1 MFHVA
6 IHRKDATA
14 DSSWSAIPSNSL
26 VQRLHSYSIEGSLRW
41 IAVFRSGGE
50 EHRIALGSP
59 DGDDLRLAIP
69 GWFLD
74 SAGLA
79 GDGEEII
86 VRFERCETMTSARQ
100 LRFKAIEPLP
110 DWLDIRDILEE
121 PLSQLGVIK
130 QGQMLPIPVLDSV
143 LILLDSAEPAD
154 EFLFLDGDEIAIDIA
169 DSHEPVALPMAEPEP
184 VAVAEPEPV
193 PAAENTPLIPTPVT
207 QTPVTQGFVPFS
219 GKGRTLGTGQ
229 VVWGTNN

>member
-1 MFHVA
+1 M
-6 IHRKDATA
+6 
-14 DSSWSAIPSNSL
+14 
-26 VQRLHSYSIEGSLRW
+26 RW

-59 DGDDLRLAIP
+59 DGEDMQLVIP

-74 SAGLA
+74 SADLPGL
-79 GDGEEII
+79 GEEII
-86 VRFERCETMTSARQ
+86 VRFERCEMMTPARQ
-100 LRFKAIEPLP
+100 LRFKIIEPLP

-154 EFLFLDGDEIAIDIA
+154 EFLFLDGDEIAIDVVS
-169 DSHEPVALPMAEPEP
+169 DSPVAEPEPEPEP
-184 VAVAEPEPV
+184 VAEPV
-193 PAAENTPLIPTPVT
+193 PDNAPLIPQTVT
-207 QTPVTQGFVPFS
+207 QTVTQGFVPFS

-229 VVWGTNN
+229 VVWGIP

>member
-6 IHRKDATA
+6 IHRKDAST

-26 VQRLHSYSIEGSLRW
+26 VQRLHSHSNEGSMRW

-59 DGDDLRLAIP
+59 DGEDMQLVIP

-74 SAGLA
+74 SADLPGL
-79 GDGEEII
+79 GEEII
-86 VRFERCETMTSARQ
+86 VRFERCEMMTPARQ
-100 LRFKAIEPLP
+100 LRFKIIEPLP

-154 EFLFLDGDEIAIDIA
+154 EFLFLDGDEIAIDVVS
-169 DSHEPVALPMAEPEP
+169 DSPVAEPEPEPEP
-184 VAVAEPEPV
+184 VAEPV
-193 PAAENTPLIPTPVT
+193 PDNAPLIPQTVT
-207 QTPVTQGFVPFS
+207 QTVTQGFVPFS

-229 VVWGTNN
+229 VVWGIP

>member
-59 DGDDLRLAIP
+59 DGEDLRLAIP

-86 VRFERCETMTSARQ
+86 VRFERCETMTSARH
-100 LRFKAIEPLP
+100 LRFKAMEPLP

-154 EFLFLDGDEIAIDIA
+154 EFLFLDGDEIAID
-169 DSHEPVALPMAEPEP
+169 
-184 VAVAEPEPV
+184 VAEPEPLPEPEPEPV
-193 PAAENTPLIPTPVT
+193 AENTPLIPTPVTQTPVT

>member
-1 MFHVA
+1 M
-6 IHRKDATA
+6 
-14 DSSWSAIPSNSL
+14 
-26 VQRLHSYSIEGSLRW
+26 RW

-59 DGDDLRLAIP
+59 DGEDMQLLIP

-74 SAGLA
+74 SADLPGL
-79 GDGEEII
+79 GEEII
-86 VRFERCETMTSARQ
+86 VRFERCETMTPARQ
-100 LRFKAIEPLP
+100 LRFKTMEPLP

-143 LILLDSAEPAD
+143 LILLESAEPAD
-154 EFLFLDGDEIAIDIA
+154 EFLFLDGDEIAIDVVS
-169 DSHEPVALPMAEPEP
+169 DMPEPVTEPVAQPEP
-184 VAVAEPEPV
+184 VAEPVAEPVTV
-193 PAAENTPLIPTPVT
+193 PDNAPLIPQTVT
-207 QTPVTQGFVPFS
+207 QPVTQGFVPFS

-229 VVWGTNN
+229 VVWGTQ

>member
-6 IHRKDATA
+6 IHRKDASV

-59 DGDDLRLAIP
+59 DGEDLRLAIP

-100 LRFKAIEPLP
+100 LRFKPMEPLP

-130 QGQMLPIPVLDSV
+130 QGQILPIPVLDSM
-143 LILLDSAEPAD
+143 LILLESAEPAD
-154 EFLFLDGDEIAIDIA
+154 EFLFLHGDEIAMDVA
-169 DSHEPVALPMAEPEP
+169 EPEPEAEPEAEPEP
-184 VAVAEPEPV
+184 VAEPEPLPV
-193 PAAENTPLIPTPVT
+193 AENTPLVPTPVT

-229 VVWGTNN
+229 VVWGTN